1 MARNWIEV
9 TMEDN
14 SKLYIETAGPAL
26 AEGEDP
32 LMTPAASGDGVV
44 RRTEDLLK
52 KSFTQI
58 KNFSVISRCSSGSVS
73 AVCPEEFELE
83 FGVKFAADA
92 GIVISSLSSEA
103 NVTIRMKWAKNEEC
117 QR

>member
-1 MARNWIEV
+1 
-9 TMEDN
+9 
-14 SKLYIETAGPAL
+14 
-26 AEGEDP
+26 
-32 LMTPAASGDGVV
+32 MTPAASGDGVV

-58 KNFSVISRCSSGSVS
+58 KNFSDSIAASIRSS

>member
-1 MARNWIEV
+1 MSRNWIEV

-14 SKLYIETAGPAL
+14 SKLYIETAGPTL
-26 AEGEDP
+26 AEDEDP

-58 KNFSVISRCSSGSVS
+58 KNFSDNIAVSIRSS
-73 AVCPEEFELE
+73 AVCPDEFELE

>member
-1 MARNWIEV
+1 MSRNWIEV

-14 SKLYIETAGPAL
+14 SKLYIETAGPTL
-26 AEGEDP
+26 AEDEDP

-58 KNFSVISRCSSGSVS
+58 KNFSDSIAASIRSS